1 MARKFKR
8 IEIADYRGV
17 HEMSLDLGERGI
29 LATGTNGVGKSTVV
43 NAVRTLAQGGDTG
56 PDAVRNGADKAVL
69 IAFSENETIRRA
81 ITAKTA
87 SVTITTK
94 EGAKLNKQQER
105 LDERV
110 GKLLDPMA
118 VLNAKKPA
126 DVKALVLETMP
137 ARATL
142 ADLRA
147 FAPDLPD
154 GLDVSG
160 HALEA
165 RKRAEKWVYD
175 LRTKANADAEA
186 AEATAARADADA
198 KAAAQGVP
206 SGAPPLA
213 EAVAA
218 RDAARKVV
226 AALDAQAEAAARAAT
241 KTAATRQRVA
251 DLKAQ
256 AERLRAEAAEK
267 APSDETAARITAES
281 AAATA
286 RSDEASKT
294 FVAAGEALRVAQ
306 AAYDQARRDHA
317 AALQVE
323 AGTRE
328 RVAALTGLRG
338 DADRLRAN
346 AASAEAQARDLEA
359 ALVDMGA
366 TAPAQA
372 DRDGAIFAAAQA
384 DAAVKAAEMVD
395 AAAKARA
402 SADALRDAAKAR
414 RARADSLD
422 AQVKA
427 LREEAPAALLGE
439 HAIPGID
446 LSGDEVVL
454 VGDEGPVRLS
464 KCCGFE
470 RLSFAIDLAKR
481 VNNDSRLILIDG
493 LEQIAE
499 DMLDEFI
506 DHATADGWTLVAS
519 MVTSGPY
526 YTVSLDAGPASRQI
540 EARRKELRAATAAK

>member
-1 MARKFKR
+1 MARKFR
-8 IEIADYRGV
+8 QIEIADYRGI
-17 HEMSLDLGERGI
+17 HELHLDLGERGI

-56 PDAVRNGADKAVL
+56 PDAVRNGAEKAVL
-69 IAFSENETIRRA
+69 LAFSENETIRRA
-81 ITAKTA
+81 ITAKSS
-87 SVTITTK
+87 SVTITTAD
-94 EGAKLNKQQER
+94 GAKLNRQQER

-118 VLNAKKPA
+118 VLNAKKPQ

-175 LRTKANADAEA
+175 LRAKANADAEA
-186 AEATAARADADA
+186 ADGAAARALADA
-198 KAAAQGVP
+198 QAAAQGVP
-206 SGAPPLA
+206 ADALPLA

-226 AALDAQAEAAARAAT
+226 AALDAQADAAARAAT
-241 KTAATRQRVA
+241 KTAATRQRIA
-251 DLKAQ
+251 DLYVQ
-256 AERLRAEAAEK
+256 ADRLRSDAK
-267 APSDETAARITAES
+267 AKALSDETAALIANES

-286 RSDEASKT
+286 RSEEASKA
-294 FVAAGEALRVAQ
+294 FQAAGEALRVAQ

-317 AALQVE
+317 AALQAE
-323 AGTRE
+323 AGARE
-328 RVAALTGLRG
+328 RVAAQAALRG
-338 DADRLRAN
+338 EADRLRAS

-372 DRDGAIFAAAQA
+372 DREAA
-384 DAAVKAAEMVD
+384 
-395 AAAKARA
+395 
-402 SADALRDAAKAR
+402 LFDAAKADAGVQAAEKAR
-414 RARADSLD
+414 AAAEARARAEAAAEQAKTKRARANSLD
-422 AQVKA
+422 AQVQA
-427 LREEAPAALLGE
+427 LREDAPAALLGDY
-439 HAIPGID
+439 AIEGID

-454 VGDEGPVRLS
+454 VGADGPVRLS
-464 KCCGFE
+464 KCCGYE
-470 RLSFAIDLAKR
+470 RLSFAVELAKK
-481 VNNDSRLILIDG
+481 VNAESRLILIDG

-499 DMLDEFI
+499 DMLDQFI
-506 DHATADGWTLVAS
+506 DEATADGWTLVAS

-540 EARRKELRAATAAK
+540 EARRAALRTAAAK

>member
-1 MARKFKR
+1 MARKLQR
-8 IEIADYRGV
+8 IEIYDFRRIHKLA
-17 HEMSLDLGERGI
+17 LDLGERGV
-29 LATGTNGVGKSTVV
+29 LACGTNGEGKTTVV
-43 NAVRTLAQGGDTG
+43 NACRVLAQGDDVG

-69 IAFSENETIRRA
+69 VGFSGNEIIRRA
-81 ITAKTA
+81 ITAKSNST
-87 SVTITTK
+87 TITTAD
-94 EGAKLNKQQER
+94 GAKLNKPQAR
-105 LDERV
+105 LDEWTGR
-110 GKLLDPMA
+110 LLDPMA

-186 AEATAARADADA
+186 AEVTAAFGDADA

-206 SGAPPLA
+206 AGAPPLA
-213 EAVAA
+213 EAIAA

-241 KTAATRQRVA
+241 KTAATRQRIT
-251 DLKAQ
+251 DLYAQ
-256 AERLRAEAAEK
+256 ADRLRTEAKAK
-267 APSDETAARITAES
+267 APADEDAGDALTAS

-286 RSDEASKT
+286 RSEAASKA
-294 FVAAGEALRVAQ
+294 FQAAGEVLRVAQ
-306 AAYDQARRDHA
+306 AAYEQAKRDHG
-317 AALQVE
+317 AALQAEGDARDRVKALASL
-323 AGTRE
+323 AGE
-328 RVAALTGLRG
+328 
-338 DADRLRAN
+338 ADRLRAN
-346 AASAEAQARDLEA
+346 ATSAEAQARDLEA

-372 DRDGAIFAAAQA
+372 DREGALFEAAKA

-395 AAAKARA
+395 AAARARA

-422 AQVKA
+422 AQVRA

-540 EARRKELRAATAAK
+540 EARRKELKAATAAK